1 LIGRDDRPALIIFA
15 SVKRF
20 ARDGLAAVISA
31 IVAITYSLSYGA
43 LIFSGP
49 LRAELSQGITLMLVT
64 AAVAGIAVALMSS
77 FRFAIGGPD
86 SNVTAVFA
94 AIAPMIGASIP
105 DPALAAHQIVL
116 ILMFSGL
123 AGGAVLVALGQFRLG
138 RWVRFIPY
146 PVVAGFLAATGW
158 LLLNGS
164 LRVIADVSLPIHL
177 EPALTAGGAVRL
189 AVGLILAAL
198 LFATRRAKS
207 PLVLPATLIGGCALI
222 DAVFAVSGSF
232 AQAHASGWFVPA
244 FGAPHLTSIAAPP
257 SYAGI
262 SWNVIRESIPAIAT
276 AVTVAV
282 IALLFS
288 AAGVEAQTG
297 IDANFDRELRASG
310 VASIACAFCGGFI
323 GLLSSNRTL
332 LNERA
337 GAQTRVAGVL
347 VGVLSAAALA
357 GGSPIISLVPRPVLG
372 GLLFAIGYGLLQD
385 WLIIAWRR
393 LPRIEFALVIAIVV
407 VTGLSSFINALILS
421 LLFSCVSFAI
431 RYGRFRA
438 IRHALSAKHKRS
450 RVERGS
456 AEYDALEAHGGQIKM
471 LLLQGYIF
479 FGTATSVLDQARAFL
494 DPLSPEYA
502 RSLILDFSAVSGID
516 SSASNSF
523 AKLVALGKQTRTQV
537 VFCSLGDAVSDVLV
551 RGGVADPANRQRVF
565 PDLDHALEWCEE
577 DLLASIAG
585 IERESVPAWLARE
598 LDGSDHS
605 RALLAYF
612 ETVHVAAETVLFRRG
627 DPSDFLYIVEDG
639 RLRVSIADGRRVHR
653 LREMIAGSFV
663 GEMGLFTNEPRS
675 ADVIAETDAVLY
687 RLARAALERMYEDD
701 PALAKE
707 FGSLLFR
714 LQAQRLRF
722 ASAEIAAL
730 EA

>member
-1 LIGRDDRPALIIFA
+1 
-15 SVKRF
+15 VKRF
-20 ARDGLAAVISA
+20 ADDGLAAVISS

-49 LRAELSQGITLMLVT
+49 LHAELSQGITLMLVT
-64 AAVAGIAVALMSS
+64 AAVSGIVIALMSS

-94 AIAPMIGASIP
+94 TVAPTIGASLT
-105 DPALAAHQIVL
+105 DPALAAHQVVL
-116 ILMFSGL
+116 ILMISGL
-123 AGGAVLVALGQFRLG
+123 AGGAGLVALGHFGLG

-164 LRVIADVSLPIHL
+164 LRVIADVSLPVHL
-177 EPALTAGGAVRL
+177 ESVRTPGGALRL
-189 AVGLILAAL
+189 AVGAIFAAL

-207 PLVLPATLIGGCALI
+207 PLVLPATLIGGSAFI
-222 DAVFAVSGSF
+222 DVIFAATGSL
-232 AQAHASGWFVPA
+232 AQAHTGGWFVPA
-244 FGAPHLTSIAAPP
+244 FGAPHLTSIVAPH
-257 SYAGI
+257 SYAGV
-262 SWNVIRESIPAIAT
+262 SWSIVRASMPAIAT

-282 IALLFS
+282 ITLLFS
-288 AAGVEAQTG
+288 AAGIEAQTG

-310 VASIACAFCGGFI
+310 VASIASAFCGGFI

-332 LNERA
+332 LNGRA
-337 GAQTRVAGVL
+337 GAQTRFAGVL

-372 GLLFAIGYGLLQD
+372 GLLLAIGYGLLQD
-385 WLIIAWRR
+385 WLVIAWRR
-393 LPRIEFALVIAIVV
+393 LPRLEFALVIAIVV
-407 VTGLSSFINALILS
+407 VTGLSSFVNALILS

-456 AEYDALEAHGGQIKM
+456 AEYDALAAHGGKIKM

-479 FGTATSVLDQARAFL
+479 FGTATSVLDQARACL
-494 DPLSPEYA
+494 DPTSPDHA

-523 AKLVALGKQTRTQV
+523 AKLVALGTQAGTQV
-537 VFCSLGDAVSDVLV
+537 LFCSLDETVSDVLV
-551 RGGVADPANRQRVF
+551 RGGVTDSASSQRVF
-565 PDLDHALEWCEE
+565 PDLDRALEWCEE

-598 LDGSDHS
+598 LGGSDQS
-605 RALLAYF
+605 RALMAHF
-612 ETVHVAAETVLFRRG
+612 ETARVSAETVLFRRG
-627 DPSDFLYIVEDG
+627 DPSDSLYIVAEG
-639 RLRVSIADGRRVHR
+639 RLRVSIADGRREHR

-687 RLARAALERMYEDD
+687 RLARTSLERMYETE
-701 PALAKE
+701 PALAKA